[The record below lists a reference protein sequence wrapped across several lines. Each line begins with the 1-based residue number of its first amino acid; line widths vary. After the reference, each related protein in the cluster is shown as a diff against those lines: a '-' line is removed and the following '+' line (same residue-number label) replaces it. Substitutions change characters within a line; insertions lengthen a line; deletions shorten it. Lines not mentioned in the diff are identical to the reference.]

1 MRNFQN
7 KAVLTFWLPACE
19 LIWIQHTLIFLWDIQ
34 FQLLSKSQGLCIF
47 LCIQQIWLG
56 MIAFRTELSTDYW
69 RIERPWTWVKWPR
82 HYRVH
87 TWNSGMF
94 SPWSHWLM
102 GARIDILGN
111 LHCQFE
117 TRPGNI
123 SRRTGCEHCRNKRV
137 NGYVRLMKTDFFLQS
152 LKMTFIRNFRRILV
166 TINNNQQMHGCNC
179 FESCLVKG

>member
-1 MRNFQN
+1 MNRRICEQCVQADGGVMRNFQN

-47 LCIQQIWLG
+47 LCIQQIWL
-56 MIAFRTELSTDYW
+56 IAFRTELSTDYW
-69 RIERPWTWVKWPR
+69 RIERPWTWVKWPP

-87 TWNSGMF
+87 TWNPGMF

-111 LHCQFE
+111 RHRQFE

-123 SRRTGCEHCRNKRV
+123 SRRTGCEHCKRLCPSDEDWLFFTV
-137 NGYVRLMKTDFFLQS
+137 IKNDF
-152 LKMTFIRNFRRILV
+152 
-166 TINNNQQMHGCNC
+166 H
-179 FESCLVKG
+179 

>member
-1 MRNFQN
+1 
-7 KAVLTFWLPACE
+7 
-19 LIWIQHTLIFLWDIQ
+19 
-34 FQLLSKSQGLCIF
+34 
-47 LCIQQIWLG
+47 
-56 MIAFRTELSTDYW
+56 
-69 RIERPWTWVKWPR
+69 
-82 HYRVH
+82 
-87 TWNSGMF
+87 
-94 SPWSHWLM
+94 M

-123 SRRTGCEHCRNKRV
+123 SRRAGCEHCRNKRV

-179 FESCLVKG
+179 FESCLGLKKRLSVIQEVLELDPVSMKSFHIPTIN